1 MQNKLKSAA
10 GSIQGEIVQE
20 KKSASA
26 LTRRETV
33 GKTRDN
39 VEYEIEREK
48 ERLNERECPE

>member
-20 KKSASA
+20 KKSSA

-48 ERLNERECPE
+48 ERLGERECPE

>member
-10 GSIQGEIVQE
+10 GPIQGEIVQE
-20 KKSASA
+20 KKSAPA